1 MQIAGAGSSSHLAGV
16 EGGLRRGEDLRLQIL
31 GIILEDAVEL
41 RSEGEVVGV
50 HVEAVAAEAPLH

>member
-16 EGGLRRGEDLRLQIL
+16 EGGLRRGEDLRMQIL
-31 GIILEDAVEL
+31 GILEDAVEL

-50 HVEAVAAEAPLH
+50 HVEAVAAVAPLH